1 MSAANRDRRARYLS
15 PANSLL
21 ARQKF
26 PCWPLPDFISKTL
39 IENALLPM
47 NREISEPES
56 ISSLLAGN
64 SKKGRPKAPLF
75 RDAEAAAQV
84 SRLEKRTVV
93 ARAR

>member
-1 MSAANRDRRARYLS
+1 MSAANRDRRARHLS

-26 PCWPLPDFISKTL
+26 PCWLSPDSIRNAL
-39 IENALLPM
+39 IKNALLPM
-47 NREISEPES
+47 SREISELES
-56 ISSLLAGN
+56 ISSLLAG
-64 SKKGRPKAPLF
+64 KGKGAPDGAPLLTLS
-75 RDAEAAAQV
+75 AVQV